1 DNKHRWSFGTVIHPD
16 RGERREDLTDEHCI
30 EQIRIATGI
39 PDLEV
44 KILPAYPWDPIKVG
58 VWELAVRQAEHY
70 KKGRVFL
77 AGDAAHT
84 VLPSGGLGAG
94 TGIQDMFNLAW
105 KLALVL
111 SGKAGTPLLDT
122 YEEERLPIGQ
132 LTVEQTLLR
141 YFYRTGAE
149 GMKFIDDPEIALGY
163 RYHSQAIVS
172 EPDAGEAPLTQHPGT
187 LHGEPGTR
195 APHLVLER
203 EGVQISSIDLGGG
216 KWTLLVGPQ
225 GTAWSEAAHRVTEK
239 FDLALS
245 VHFIGGEN
253 GWKDVEERWN
263 SLYGVSATGA
273 ALVRPD
279 GFVAWRLY
287 GYTNNAQE
295 QFVQAVARIL
305 ARET

>member
-1 DNKHRWSFGTVIHPD
+1 
-16 RGERREDLTDEHCI
+16 
-30 EQIRIATGI
+30 
-39 PDLEV
+39 
-44 KILPAYPWDPIKVG
+44 
-58 VWELAVRQAEHY
+58 HY
-70 KKGRVFL
+70 KQGRVFL
-77 AGDAAHT
+77 VGDAAHT

-94 TGIQDMFNLAW
+94 TGIQDTFNLAW

-111 SGKAGTPLLDT
+111 SGKAGASLLDT

-149 GMKFIDDPEIALGY
+149 GMKFIDDPEMALGY
-163 RYHSQAIVS
+163 RYHSQAIIS
-172 EPDAGEAPLTQHPGT
+172 EPGASEAPLTQPLET

-203 EGVQISSIDLGGG
+203 EGVQISSIDLCGG

-225 GTAWSEAAHRVTEK
+225 GTVWDEVVRRVAEE
-239 FDLALS
+239 FDLTLS
-245 VHFIGGEN
+245 VYSISGEK

-263 SLYGVSATGA
+263 SLYGVSTTGA
-273 ALVRPD
+273 VLVRPD

-287 GYTNNAQE
+287 GYTNDAQE
-295 QFVQAVARIL
+295 QLMQAIARIL
-305 ARET
+305 AREA